1 MHMKAPYRTKSP
13 FVVAALLAGLA
24 LSGCGQQ
31 TFAGVNSQ
39 QNSDAP
45 GSMAIAPKVDIL
57 LAVDNTGATFE
68 IQQALNVALRRFLTD
83 VQAQNWD
90 FRIAAI
96 PLTGSA
102 SISQIAASKYD
113 ANWEAGWVAP
123 YPGAPKKS
131 TIPKTMFVRP
141 DHFSVSFTPSNRTQG
156 MENGLSQIANVLNQS
171 GTKSYFLRPEA
182 LTAVVVISN
191 GEDTSNGTYEITP
204 GQLAPNPTVSATIL
218 NSIRNVKGSALADS
232 VRLFSVVN
240 TAGGRVSNCLGDMA
254 FAGNRYVSAA
264 QSLGGRSYDLC
275 RNQLSNVLTVSL
287 KADLQAI
294 KLNYVKRFV
303 LIASQPNLATVRV
316 TKHLE
321 NGSQVVVPESANG
334 SPGWKYLGQA
344 SVPMISEPIEMD
356 FRTGYAIQLIG
367 NQYKLTGGEYVSIEY
382 LPYGIQDSQ

>member
-1 MHMKAPYRTKSP
+1 MKAPYRTKSP

-24 LSGCGQQ
+24 LTGCGQQ
-31 TFAGVNSQ
+31 TFSGVNSQ

-57 LAVDNTGATFE
+57 LAVDNTGSTFE
-68 IQQALNVALRRFLTD
+68 IQQALNGALRGFLTEL
-83 VQAQNWD
+83 QAQNWD

-96 PLTGSA
+96 PLTGST
-102 SISQIAASKYD
+102 SISKIAASKYD
-113 ANWEAGWVAP
+113 ANWGTGWVAP
-123 YPGAPKKS
+123 YPGAPKTS
-131 TIPKTMFVRP
+131 NIPATMFMRP
-141 DHFSVSFTPSNRTQG
+141 DNFTVTLSASNSGQG
-156 MENGLSQIANVLNQS
+156 TENGLSQVANVLNQS

-204 GQLAPNPTVSATIL
+204 GQTAPNPTVSTSLL
-218 NSIRNVKGSALADS
+218 NSIRNAKGSALADS
-232 VRLFSVVN
+232 VRLFAVVN
-240 TAGGRVSNCLGDMA
+240 TAGGRVSSCLGGGA
-254 FAGNRYVSAA
+254 WPGNRYISAA
-264 QSLGGRSYDLC
+264 QSLGGRAYDIC

-287 KADLQAI
+287 KNDLQAI

-321 NGSQVVVPESANG
+321 DGSQIVVPESANG

-344 SVPMISEPIEMD
+344 NVPMISEPIEMD
-356 FRTGYAIQLIG
+356 FRSGYAIQLIG

-382 LPYGIQDSQ
+382 LPFGIQDSQ